1 MYALRDAYSGRTP
14 TKPLKNAMDI
24 FWVILK
30 LVLDLK
36 TCRNSSCHN
45 GRLKFGSLVIL
56 QWWLEIYPTL
66 REEDKP
72 LECTQLPGE
81 TIMVPSGWWHC
92 VLNIGDSIAVTQN
105 YVNSVNLELVC
116 LDMAPGY
123 HHRGIARAGRLALE
137 EILQRTSKG
146 VRDCQ
151 GINGATHK

>member
-1 MYALRDAYSGRTP
+1 MI
-14 TKPLKNAMDI
+14 M
-24 FWVILK
+24 K

-36 TCRNSSCHN
+36 NCRNSSCHN
-45 GRLKFGSLVIL
+45 GILKFGSLVIS

-137 EILQRTSKG
+137 ETLQRTSKG

-151 GINGATHK
+151 GINGATHE